1 MKHTVFINASLDFK
15 KRLLFHLRPMSFESQ
30 KAKWV
35 LLQCAVWEQSKNW
48 LSMAP
53 RSSSIQLVPL
63 FPASLECKATQQW
76 LHFSRQWQRWNL
88 ARSWSRLQDAL
99 KSCQHKFPHYQSFK
113 EEQSRK
119 IHKIGWTGTVSL
131 ISNTSSN
138 IIRGTV
144 RQPNKL
150 LSYAQFCLH
159 WLEAW

>member
-88 ARSWSRLQDAL
+88 ARLWWRLQDAL
-99 KSCQHKFPHYQSFK
+99 KSCEHNLSHYQNFQRRAIK
-113 EEQSRK
+113 KDTLNGLDWNPKFYLQCVVYHYKRDR
-119 IHKIGWTGTVSL
+119 
-131 ISNTSSN
+131 SS
-138 IIRGTV
+138 T
-144 RQPNKL
+144 
-150 LSYAQFCLH
+150 
-159 WLEAW
+159 